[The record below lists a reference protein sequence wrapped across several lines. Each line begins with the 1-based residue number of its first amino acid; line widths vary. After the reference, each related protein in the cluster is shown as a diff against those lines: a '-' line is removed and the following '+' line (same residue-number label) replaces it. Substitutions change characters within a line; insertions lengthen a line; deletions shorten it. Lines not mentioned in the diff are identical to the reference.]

1 MPPIQHRL
9 VVQPPP
15 VPPRIPVEYVTVRE
29 AATFTGLSVPTLTA
43 MRRLGLGPDWVRVS
57 ARRVVYEIAALR
69 DYMAARTVKPPLG

>member
-1 MPPIQHRL
+1 MQPIRHRIAAEA
-9 VVQPPP
+9 PP
-15 VPPRIPVEYVTVRE
+15 VAPRIPVEYVTVRE

-69 DYMAARTVKPPLG
+69 AYMAARTVKPPLG

>member
-1 MPPIQHRL
+1 MPTIRTSL
-9 VVQPPP
+9 VAQPTPTA
-15 VPPRIPVEYVTVRE
+15 PRIPVEYVTVRE

-69 DYMAARTVKPPLG
+69 AYMSARTVKPPLG